1 MYTRSGWT
9 RQQLLVAFA
18 LYCQLPFGRLH
29 HRNPDVVLLAEAIGR
44 TPSALAMK
52 LSNIASLDPAITSTG
67 RAGLRGASSSDR
79 AMWEEMHEDW
89 ENFAVESQRA
99 IEDVQLSSMTEVEA
113 TNHED
118 DFPVGEDRKVRT
130 TARIGQR
137 FFRATVLS
145 AYDER
150 CCITGLSITSLLV
163 AGHIVPWSH
172 DRPNRMNPR
181 NGLLLTAL
189 HETAFDEGIFT
200 LNDDLTVRISQN
212 YTGINDSY
220 FLESIERYEGQAI
233 RLPQKFSPDRDLLS
247 YHRTHIFQG

>member
-1 MYTRSGWT
+1 
-9 RQQLLVAFA
+9 
-18 LYCQLPFGRLH
+18 
-29 HRNPDVVLLAEAIGR
+29 
-44 TPSALAMK
+44 
-52 LSNIASLDPAITSTG
+52 
-67 RAGLRGASSSDR
+67 
-79 AMWEEMHEDW
+79 MWEEMHEDW

-163 AGHIVPWSH
+163 ASHIVPWSH
-172 DRPNRMNPR
+172 DKLNRVNPR
-181 NGLLLTAL
+181 NGLLLTVL
-189 HETAFDEGIFT
+189 HEKAFDKGIFMQ
-200 LNDDLTVRISQN
+200 DDDMTVRISKR
-212 YTGINDSY
+212 YAGSNDQY
-220 FLESIERYEGQAI
+220 FLESIERYEGQPI
-233 RLPQKFSPDRDLLS
+233 HPPQKFSPDRDLLS
-247 YHRTHIFQG
+247 YHRTHIFQS